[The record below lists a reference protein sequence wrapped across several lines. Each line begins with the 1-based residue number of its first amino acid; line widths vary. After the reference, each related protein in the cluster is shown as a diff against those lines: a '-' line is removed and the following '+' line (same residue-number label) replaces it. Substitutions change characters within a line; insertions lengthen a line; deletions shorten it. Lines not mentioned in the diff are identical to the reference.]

1 MKSSILKLGVV
12 CLVVQGLIGCQ
23 NTDIAYVDYQKTAE
37 EPYLMTYAVNS
48 ARTKYNQ
55 PLPDLKDL
63 NLNLQKVSLGNMLYH
78 DTRLSG
84 NGKLN
89 CASCHGLAIG
99 GDDNMPVAIGI
110 DGQMGPINSPTVLNS
125 GFNFK
130 QFWDGRAPNVE
141 KQAGMPILNPIEMA
155 MPNEKEVLKRL
166 SAVEGYKQLFAEA
179 FPNEKNPI
187 TFANIEKAI
196 GAFERT
202 LMTTDRFDKF
212 LNGDMAALT
221 TEEKKGLGTF
231 ISAGCIT
238 CHAGAALGG
247 DLMMKFGLFAE
258 YAPLTG
264 SKVVDNGKFDVTK
277 NEADKFIFKSQSL
290 RNVEKTHPYFHDGSV
305 TDLKQAIQIMA
316 KTELGKD
323 LTATEV
329 DEIHAFLIALTG
341 EIAADKIAAPVM
353 F

>member
-1 MKSSILKLGVV
+1 MKIRLLAVVFAAFLFAQCTSGDTQKETTTNVDTLAQADKALLEQAQNFFKVLPAVAETDSIKVTEPMAKLG
-12 CLVVQGLIGCQ
+12 
-23 NTDIAYVDYQKTAE
+23 K
-37 EPYLMTYAVNS
+37 
-48 ARTKYNQ
+48 
-55 PLPDLKDL
+55 
-63 NLNLQKVSLGNMLYH
+63 MLYF
-78 DTRLSG
+78 DNRLS
-84 NGKLN
+84 KKQTQ
-89 CASCHGLAIG
+89 SCNTCHNLATFGVDNLPTSPGDNKGLG
-99 GDDNMPVAIGI
+99 TR
-110 DGQMGPINSPTVLNS
+110 NSPTVFNS
-125 GFNFK
+125 AIHGV